1 MLPLLK
7 PKEMRKIIIALFGL
21 CAALNSNAQTYL
33 DHLQQ
38 QQPGQ
43 GTVTVTESKE
53 IDQLVNGNSIENEA
67 TSKPTVTPNTTS
79 KTTPEKRHQTLT
91 PEENVD
97 PSTVDTSHKVLRQG
111 VKVTG
116 YRIQAFYGGNTRDDK
131 IKAQQT
137 GNNIKMR
144 FPSQPV
150 YVHFYNPHW
159 TCRVGNFQS
168 YEEAQ
173 EMLQNMKKAGF
184 TQATILKG
192 KITVQQ

>member
-1 MLPLLK
+1 MNKVL
-7 PKEMRKIIIALFGL
+7 IILISL

-38 QQPGQ
+38 QQQGQ

-53 IDQLVNGNSIENEA
+53 IDQLVNGA
-67 TSKPTVTPNTTS
+67 TSVSETPSKPTATTTP
-79 KTTPEKRHQTLT
+79 KTTTITTEKPRQVLT

-97 PSTVDTSHKVLRQG
+97 PATVDTSHKVLRQG

-116 YRIQAFYGGNTRDDK
+116 YRIQAFYGGNTREDK
-131 IKAQQT
+131 IKAQQV

-184 TQATILKG
+184 TQATLLKG